1 MPYYEQPYDNRASMA
16 RLSDLARMRAN
27 VLSDAEQRA
36 AMARAAMVSGIG
48 QIVGGTLADLAT
60 YQTGERARKKAEGE
74 AAARKDTLRMT
85 SALPAEQQAGELRAA
100 GYLEDADR
108 AEARAEHLSDRKD
121 RKEQSELA
129 AMRARIDQTKT
140 LFGRGAALL
149 SEAERA
155 PERWGEIRPMVID
168 LAAQVSPDLVDF
180 VPQTPEPGAIRELVT
195 SVQTAAADY
204 AKTAAA
210 LKGIESALK
219 KTKDMAEATKHVGTI
234 LSATTTPEQWDG
246 IQGLLAKEGVPAE
259 ILSAFG
265 GFSPENVQRA
275 LAVSTGKADGTLPG
289 SAEQQHLAAWA
300 KANGKT
306 VAQMTPGDMRAA
318 RAAWSAASREPD
330 APAGSA
336 GRKDDPAL
344 PVGTRGYLA
353 SLLEKHRGNYAAAE
367 AEWNRGFREEQ
378 AKHPN
383 LDPQKARAYLQ
394 SLFGVGKEMA
404 EGKPQWDAA
413 GNPLPFRAA
422 GFEDAPPSAA
432 PAPVRAEASPM
443 GPGSGTAN
451 ASPVARP
458 APTGAP
464 APVSPDQIP
473 PELRN
478 ARPGRYTLA
487 DGVWFVTPEGVFRGR

>member
-246 IQGLLAKEGVPAE
+246 IQGLLAKEGVPSE

-275 LAVSTGKADGTLPG
+275 LAISTGKAGGTSADGSFTLTPGAKRFNASGKVIAEVPRAPG
-289 SAEQQHLAAWA
+289 SDD
-300 KANGKT
+300 
-306 VAQMTPGDMRAA
+306 QMPSG
-318 RAAWSAASREPD
+318 ASR
-330 APAGSA
+330 
-336 GRKDDPAL
+336 
-344 PVGTRGYLA
+344 
-353 SLLEKHRGNYAAAE
+353 AAAE
-367 AEWNRGFREEQ
+367 RWKQDALASAE
-378 AKHPN
+378 K
-383 LDPQKARAYLQ
+383 D
-394 SLFGVGKEMA
+394 
-404 EGKPQWDAA
+404 
-413 GNPLPFRAA
+413 FRAA
-422 GFEDAPPSAA
+422 FTEARDLAAMAAEEAAAANPKPGAQQKADMAAAKVKDILDAHEQRKKQIQASYLTQLNLPASNLVPGAQRASAQVPAPPPPGPGR
-432 PAPVRAEASPM
+432 PAPSSPL
-443 GPGSGTAN
+443 GSGTAT
-451 ASPVARP
+451 AAPGPVP
-458 APTGAP
+458 
-464 APVSPDQIP
+464 IP
-473 PELRN
+473 PDLERMLREQG
-478 ARPGRYTLA
+478 PGEYDLE
-487 DGVWFVTPEGVFRGR
+487 DGTSYRVDAGGRVTRVK